1 MPGPTLA
8 DYWEDLLPLSHRE
21 ALYDAAVIFIDEFFL
36 GYQSDG
42 PVVGTGWVDDLPA
55 RYKTRYDWLFGQR
68 FLTCLTVLSWKLAQS
83 QPPIPLLDCVAE
95 ELAMHVLIERAKV
108 GLEPPG
114 VTDIHFGEFEDEVFQ
129 DADYENLFDESMDG
143 IDEGEIGAKLGMADL
158 SLSGWFEPFLNAG
171 SRLHP
176 YLEEGPGSPD

>member
-1 MPGPTLA
+1 MPRATLA
-8 DYWEDLLPLSHRE
+8 DHWVELLPLSHRE

-55 RYKTRYDWLFGQR
+55 RYKSRYDWPFGQR
-68 FLTCLTVLSWKLAQS
+68 FLACLTVLAWKLAQS

-108 GLEPPG
+108 ALELEG
-114 VTDIHFGEFEDEVFQ
+114 INDIDFGGFEDDVFP
-129 DADYENLFDESMDG
+129 DADFEYLFDDSMDG

-158 SLSGWFEPFLNAG
+158 SFSGWFEPFLNAG

-176 YLEEGPGSPD
+176 YLEEGPERST